1 MNLGLSKIN
10 LQKELPGA
18 LNAAGMSKGT
28 VNTLSGL
35 FAAGSLVARYLGVS
49 QSNGKQRMFD
59 QANAYSP
66 TLWGSGL
73 GIQQLLMVK
82 TNIGGYFFDAIFST
96 DTEHS
101 LTITQHPV
109 QTGANVS
116 DHAFVNP
123 IRISMQVGVSDAM
136 AYRAGADYGGDGS
149 TKSIQAYR
157 LLCKLQELRIPM
169 DVVTRLNTY
178 KNMLIE
184 SIEVNDDV
192 STLCALKAT
201 VNLVQVLVVNVS
213 TEKISARQWTTD
225 AQKKAQ
231 EVQPKDNRTIAR
243 KMEDGT
249 GMAVNW

>member
-1 MNLGLSKIN
+1 
-10 LQKELPGA
+10 
-18 LNAAGMSKGT
+18 MSFIGT
-28 VNTLSGL
+28 FNTLSGIWG
-35 FAAGSLVARYLGVS
+35 AANLVAKITGNKS
-49 QSNGKQRMFD
+49 FKQSDG
-59 QANAYSP
+59 YSP
-66 TLWGSGL
+66 SLWGSGL
-73 GIQQLLMVK
+73 GIQQMLMVK
-82 TNIGGYFFDAIFST
+82 SNIGGFFFDAIFSA

-109 QTGANVS
+109 QTGANIS

-136 AYRAGADYGGDGS
+136 AYRYDADYGGDGN
-149 TKSIQAYR
+149 TKSVQAYR

-213 TEKISARQWTTD
+213 TEKVSARQWTTD
-225 AQKKAQ
+225 AQQKAQ
-231 EVQPKDNRTIAR
+231 EVQPKDNRTIGR
-243 KMEDGT
+243 KIEDGT
-249 GMAVNW
+249 GLGVNWSK